1 MRNETE
7 IADELYQ
14 ARIAEKE
21 ANEKRVALEEEL
33 IALLGSKEE
42 GSEKHKVGQ
51 YLITIQGKLNRK
63 IDWKAFDA
71 HVASKIPASLQPV
84 KTVRELD
91 VAGVKYLANNEP
103 QLYKLLSKAL
113 TVEPAK
119 TYVKIEIGV

>member
-7 IADELYQ
+7 IAEELYQ

-33 IALLGSKEE
+33 IALLGAKEE
-42 GSEKHKVGQ
+42 GSEKHRVGQ

-63 IDWKAFDA
+63 IDWKSFDA
-71 HVASKIPASLQPV
+71 HIASKIPESLHPV

-103 QLYKLLSKAL
+103 QLYKLLSRAL

-119 TYVKIEIGV
+119 TYVKIELGV